1 MSGVDEAS
9 KKPVACSDYNPIFER
24 LFGDVEDGSANVEGL
39 VAYGL
44 YKISKREWVTGL
56 RKKEAR
62 GPSAEELRAYM
73 ATWTPSQL
81 DYVRQSAEQTLASYA
96 KDVLAE
102 EEPRILRQALR
113 GSFWRAVWPAMVA
126 AALYTL
132 ALVALAIILARSGID
147 LIGILRRAAGKSLE
161 GAPTE
166 ADALRLRLSPRLP
179 SASAV
184 SEP

>member
-73 ATWTPSQL
+73 ATWTTISTRLCPPIGRTDL
-81 DYVRQSAEQTLASYA
+81 GELR
-96 KDVLAE
+96 KGC
-102 EEPRILRQALR
+102 PR
-113 GSFWRAVWPAMVA
+113 
-126 AALYTL
+126 
-132 ALVALAIILARSGID
+132 
-147 LIGILRRAAGKSLE
+147 
-161 GAPTE
+161 
-166 ADALRLRLSPRLP
+166 
-179 SASAV
+179 
-184 SEP
+184 